1 MTENMKVAMTAIN
14 KFFYYAMNFG
24 SKKMEVAVIGE
35 GIVEK
40 YMPDCFEAFPVS
52 LRQHLY
58 EKWDYAYDRYGNRAV
73 LMAFYAELDGN
84 NRQLLMQWIMEN
96 YNDEQKLYFK
106 EEE

>member
-14 KFFYYAMNFG
+14 KWIYYALNYDVV
-24 SKKMEVAVIGE
+24 KVEVLDFDGTHTE
-35 GIVEK
+35 
-40 YMPDCFEAFPVS
+40 YLPDCFNAFP
-52 LRQHLY
+52 LHIRKHLAGKFSQY
-58 EKWDYAYDRYGNRAV
+58 YDDYGSRAV
-73 LMAFYAELDGN
+73 MTKFYAELDGN

>member
-1 MTENMKVAMTAIN
+1 MKVAMTAIN

-58 EKWDYAYDRYGNRAV
+58 KKWESLYDSYGSRAV
-73 LMAFYAELDGN
+73 LMAFYAELDGT
-84 NRQLLMQWIMEN
+84 NRKLLMEWVINN
-96 YNDEQKLYFK
+96 YNGECKLSFK